1 MAYSTWVF
9 DMQRNWRQLLAA
21 SLVLGAC
28 AASLAQGY
36 PAKPV
41 RLVVPFP
48 AGGATDV
55 LARAISQKAA
65 EKLGQQIIIDNRPG
79 AGGTIGSDQVAKA
92 APDGYT
98 LLIATASTHSI
109 GPIVNARIPYDVER
123 DFVPVGLVANT
134 ASVMMVPTTLP
145 VKNLAE
151 FIALA
156 KAKPGQLNFGSSG
169 NGTNSH
175 LSGELLKA
183 QAGVFITHI
192 PYRGTG
198 LVLTDMLSGQIQM
211 LMDNF
216 VTAQPHIR
224 DGKLRVLG
232 VTSLQRLPFLP
243 DVPTLDEQGLKGF
256 DVTNWFGI
264 YAPRGTPADIVAI
277 VNTAYNQALQD
288 PEVLKRLH
296 NLGATPMSGTPEYMG
311 KVVTAETA
319 KWRKLIRDRKIAVE

>member
-1 MAYSTWVF
+1 MTGAAMA
-9 DMQRNWRQLLAA
+9 QP
-21 SLVLGAC
+21 
-28 AASLAQGY
+28 GY
-36 PAKPV
+36 PAKAI
-41 RLVVPFP
+41 RYVVPFP
-48 AGGATDV
+48 AGGPLDIV
-55 LARAISQKAA
+55 ARAIGVELNKSWNQPV
-65 EKLGQQIIIDNRPG
+65 IIDNRPG

-98 LLIATASTHSI
+98 LLIATGSTHSI
-109 GPIVNARIPYDVER
+109 GPIVNQKIPYDVER
-123 DFVPVGLVANT
+123 DFVPIALVAET
-134 ASVMMVPTTLP
+134 ANVLVVPAALP

-175 LSGELLKA
+175 LSGEMFKA

-216 VTAQPHIR
+216 VTAQPHIK

-232 VTSLQRLPFLP
+232 VTSLKRLPFAP

-264 YAPRGTPADIVAI
+264 YGPRGTPADIVAS
-277 VNTAYNQALQD
+277 VNTAYNLALQD
-288 PEVLKRLH
+288 SEVLQRLQ
-296 NLGATPMSGTPEYMG
+296 NLGATPMSGTPEYMA
-311 KVVTAETA
+311 KVVAADTA
-319 KWRKLIRDRKIAVE
+319 KWRKLIRDRKIVVE

>member
-1 MAYSTWVF
+1 MGVAIVTLLMVGTVF
-9 DMQRNWRQLLAA
+9 
-21 SLVLGAC
+21 
-28 AASLAQGY
+28 AQGY
-36 PAKPV
+36 PSKPV

-79 AGGTIGSDQVAKA
+79 AGGTIGSDMVAKA

-98 LLIATASTHSI
+98 LLIATGSTHSI
-109 GPIVNARIPYDVER
+109 NPIVNPKIPYNVER
-123 DFVPVGLVANT
+123 DFTPITLVADT
-134 ASVMMVPTTLP
+134 ASVLVVPATLP
-145 VKNLAE
+145 AKNLAE

-156 KAKPGQLNFGSSG
+156 KSKPGQLNFGSSG

-175 LSGELLKA
+175 LSGELFKA

-198 LVLTDMLSGQIQM
+198 LVLTDMLSGQVQM
-211 LMDNF
+211 LVDNF
-216 VTAQPHIR
+216 VTSQPHIR
-224 DGKLRVLG
+224 DGKLRALG
-232 VTSLQRLPFLP
+232 VTSLKRLPFLP

-264 YAPRGTPADIVAI
+264 YGPRGTPADVVAK
-277 VNTAYNQALQD
+277 VNAAYNQAVQD
-288 PEVLKRLH
+288 PDVLKRLH
-296 NLGATPMSGTPEYMG
+296 NLGATPMSGTPEYMA
-311 KVVTAETA
+311 KVVAADTA
-319 KWRKLIRDRKIAVE
+319 KWRKLIRDRKIVVE